1 VNYHLSRCEL
11 PDGFDNYTP
20 TIISGVVLLLNSYL
34 FECIGN
40 RRLGTAKERGRNEIP
55 AIIDKDI
62 DDKKLKKIV

>member
-1 VNYHLSRCEL
+1 MASITTLLLSS
-11 PDGFDNYTP
+11 PAN
-20 TIISGVVLLLNSYL
+20 GVLVLLLNSYL